1 MTSYVTKKTNLNK
14 TFNVWAHDLRT
25 KDETICISIR
35 AKNEQEAKEFFLE
48 DFQKEYYFI
57 QEIELV

>member
-25 KDETICISIR
+25 KDEAICISIR

-57 QEIELV
+57 Q